1 MSHESSTVF
10 AEKETAETKADMSAT
25 AEEEQK
31 EVDTLAGSER
41 LTAASRLMALP
52 HLTEVCC

>member
-1 MSHESSTVF
+1 
-10 AEKETAETKADMSAT
+10 MSAT
-25 AEEEQK
+25 AEEEEK
-31 EVDTLAGSER
+31 EADTLAGSER

>member
-1 MSHESSTVF
+1 MSHESSPVF

-25 AEEEQK
+25 TEEEQK
-31 EVDTLAGSER
+31 EVHTLAGSER